1 MLVPKIRFKEFKN
14 EWHKEKL
21 GKTCSILMC
30 KRIFANQT
38 SNNYEI
44 PFYKIGTIG
53 TEADTCISKKL
64 FDEYKEKYNYPR
76 KGELLVTCAGTVGKC
91 LVFDGKDAYFQ
102 DSNIV
107 WIDNPTQVIKNSFLF
122 YLMNNVNWSKLNS
135 TTIVRIY
142 NDNLRNLNLTFPDVQ
157 EQAKIAKFLNL
168 LDKKIQ
174 LQQRKIETLKM
185 YKRGL
190 IQDQAKKSNQWNEY
204 KISDIFDITRGVVI
218 PKNSLKSTPDQTY
231 RYPVYSSQT
240 SNYGILGYD
249 RTYDFDG
256 NYLTWTTDGA
266 NAGKVFF
273 RSGKFR
279 CTNVCGVLFS
289 ANNNK
294 FINLLTADLLN
305 YETPKYVSYVGNPKL
320 MNNVMGNIT
329 VKLPSIQD
337 QEKISNLFSFIN
349 KKIEEENKYLSKL
362 NCLKKYLLQN
372 MFI

>member
-190 IQDQAKKSNQWNEY
+190 INEIFSNIDNYEKVSNVIGFEQPNKYIVNSTNYEY
-204 KISDIFDITRGVVI
+204 KKTKDNI
-218 PKNSLKSTPDQTY
+218 PVLTANKAF
-231 RYPVYSSQT
+231 
-240 SNYGILGYD
+240 ILGYTEEKEGIYNKGACVIFD
-249 RTYDFDG
+249 DFTMESKYVDFEFKIKSSAIKI
-256 NYLTWTTDGA
+256 LTA
-266 NAGKVFF
+266 K
-273 RSGKFR
+273 
-279 CTNVCGVLFS
+279 
-289 ANNNK
+289 NNNDIYYLFEALNTK
-294 FINLLTADLLN
+294 KLISNEHKRHYISIVQNIEIPVTDLSN
-305 YETPKYVSYVGNPKL
+305 QSYISKILQRTNKRILVE
-320 MNNVMGNIT
+320 
-329 VKLPSIQD
+329 D
-337 QEKISNLFSFIN
+337 EKISNL
-349 KKIEEENKYLSKL
+349 KI
-362 NCLKKYLLQN
+362 LKRGLLQK